1 MSRWRPLAGAAV
13 VVALALP
20 TGLFRPAAAQEAA
33 AVPSL
38 PPAATKEATPPPLLE
53 LGFSGGGG
61 WLPDYPAADQNHAK
75 GIVVPF
81 ITYRGEFLR
90 SDETGVR
97 TRFYKTPRY
106 ELDISLDGAFPT
118 SSDDNRAREGMPD
131 LDLTGEIGPDLRITL
146 DREERRSRLELELAL
161 RGFFTAD
168 LDGINYRGVVL
179 APELAYR
186 RLDLLVDGS
195 LLRVGAGPVFATGGV
210 MDYFYDV
217 EPRFTEQGRPEHES
231 QGGYLGSRLQGSF
244 AVPFTKRLSL
254 TLGGRLDGFW
264 GATNDDS
271 PLFQRNYNA
280 SVAGGFA
287 VSFYQSAKRARTGE
301 DLLD

>member
-1 MSRWRPLAGAAV
+1 MSSARRFSA
-13 VVALALP
+13 ALALVA
-20 TGLFRPAAAQEAA
+20 GLSWAAAAQEAA
-33 AVPSL
+33 GVPPL
-38 PPAATKEATPPPLLE
+38 PPAAKEAAAPPLLE
-53 LGFSGGGG
+53 VGLSGGGG
-61 WLPDYPAADQNHAK
+61 WLPDYPAADQNHLK

-81 ITYRGEFLR
+81 VTYRGEFLR

-97 TRFYKTPRY
+97 TRFYKTPRF
-106 ELDISLDGAFPT
+106 ELDVSLDGAFPT
-118 SSDDNRAREGMPD
+118 SSDDNRAREGMKD

-146 DREERRSRLELELAL
+146 DRQERRSRAELEIPL

-168 LDGINYRGVVL
+168 LDGINYRGLVF
-179 APELAYR
+179 APEVAYR

-217 EPRFTEQGRPEHES
+217 EPRFARQGRPEHES

-244 AVPFTKRLSL
+244 ALPLTERFSL

-271 PLFQRNYNA
+271 PLFQRNHNA
-280 SVAGGFA
+280 SVAGGF
-287 VSFYQSAKRARTGE
+287 SFSLYRSERRARAGE
-301 DLLD
+301 DPLD